1 MGASLTRITALR
13 ALFSACLPGYD
24 ALKILFA
31 WHHSGSHPGP
41 SGSMPGMPGFHMWKT
56 QRSEYLLGG

>member
-13 ALFSACLPGYD
+13 ALFYACLPGYD

-31 WHHSGSHPGP
+31 SHHSGSHPP
-41 SGSMPGMPGFHMWKT
+41 PAAQCRNAWFPHVEN
-56 QRSEYLLGG
+56 SEK